1 MSPARGW
8 PGPSRLRAAAG
19 LPGRGRGRL

>member
-19 LPGRGRGRL
+19 LPGQGRGRL